1 MNAADIINILNY
13 SLIGLFALVCFVL
26 VFSFVRGLFRG
37 WRYGTYRL
45 GYFAIHIIIGLALLS
60 SFAVWIREV
69 NLASLSNT
77 TSGSFDLNGTTIS
90 FQIGTIKETGLDI
103 VTQVMRNYSP
113 SSDPQAVYNLAFSL
127 VGSILQLVAILIEGL
142 LLATVFHFF
151 CFLLWHLFFK
161 RIIPIENRKAS
172 YRKGKLVSAFED
184 LVIATIVGAMIL
196 VPCSSLI
203 NSVIHGFDTAV
214 TSNEQKEKIKLKG
227 EPYQIAVEA
236 ANTYNDSLF
245 SKVLFSWTMNEE
257 GKTFD
262 QVLMNWLTSSDY
274 NNTKISFVSELQN
287 VTEIASYA
295 VESGILSENVS
306 DAHRIY
312 LFLTSEFAP
321 RLITS
326 LAKSNLITGVLPF
339 AFQILTNIDQV
350 KDYIGNEW
358 NIDYSS
364 FDWSK
369 AITNLSDFLADLQS
383 SVLNEKSLSFDEASG
398 QFSLNNDVD
407 LFNEANQDAFNSAFS
422 RISSNNESF
431 QVFNELLIAFAMNSS
446 LNDTTSSSS
455 QLGLSD
461 FLPPVPEGYYRVDEV
476 TGKKILIKNEADGK
490 AIPDAY
496 RELDLA
502 NEVGILYRSF
512 ARLGGD
518 FVGALIDG
526 LLNNS
531 FNLTDFLEA
540 LLNNLDC
547 AVGAIVG
554 EKENGSFPA
563 NSEKNNCL
571 LDSVLVT
578 NAMPKVF
585 TMLGEMTNTSLEL
598 TDEAKV
604 DVSKVNHALFYD
616 ESGNL
621 LPLDTRKQN
630 EKQEINNILKIV
642 AELASDSAGKELLF
656 HYDTLPGITF
666 DANGDLNHIDD
677 ALFAALQKPLA
688 SIDDSLLLS
697 TVLPKAIDG
706 LMKNNDGLI
715 SIFGNDVEFDFSPV
729 DENGKS
735 VLGGEMSKLISLFA
749 DAQDLIYYVQSNAD
763 LASNSD
769 DKTAVNAFLKGLVP
783 FVRGGEESSLF
794 RLLDGFAESK
804 ILNPDIQTET
814 GTIKNSNYRSVLK
827 SVLSLV
833 GITDLDA
840 LGESFTPKKENK
852 ALCEIVYQIIDQE
865 AISLLSGEISLS
877 SLTSLDF
884 EAILVP
890 LNGTDLLK
898 TVFAKLLDDNLLK
911 VLTSNNV
918 SVEGISFNNVT
929 DWGLEGE
936 SLNALMR
943 FASMVGDFS
952 NLDLFNSDPNA
963 ISGLLGTL
971 STNQMFVSKDGTNK
985 FGDFAYNLIVSSLDD
1000 SSKELFA
1007 DKDDETSTAQFEN
1020 DMANVTSWVE
1030 ESERI
1035 GNAIGAIFDS
1045 GLMDAVKS
1053 GGTIELEHLNITA
1066 LSSLLNTLAESESV
1080 GRVLAYHFYERLGE
1094 ALDSAGF
1101 KGGSDLNIDEIWNS
1115 YSGTA
1120 TYLTD
1125 ASKRKA
1131 EFNLLTDL
1139 VSCVIDENYGLS
1151 DETKGTVVLDFSAIG
1166 ELSSDFL
1173 VKPLLRTMA
1182 HSVAFNTTTSEDKMT
1197 SFEQEFSYIVYS
1209 TGVYGNDGE
1218 GENAIQDKV
1227 NGYVKDIRAG
1237 AINDYRNCY
1246 ETEIDSWGSMV
1257 DSLNALGLGTNFSFD
1272 GFFTKDGSLREDAE
1286 IRKANLDDLLS
1297 AMNDSKV
1304 LYHLLPTKLSEASGN
1319 IGALK
1324 APNAKVLDSQESYV
1338 KDELH
1343 KLTRCLLLIEQTGL
1357 SDSDALTSVTALSS
1371 KADSVTELLS
1381 LMANSR
1387 LFNSSEVNDD
1397 ITTFQDILIKLLDSD
1412 DLDSLYYSS
1421 LSSKDASFSDAQAKA
1436 KANVTSLFPSY
1447 TNESVAERTELLNG
1461 DEFSLKTLL
1470 NFLGKNEGILDS
1482 LLDSSFNSISET
1494 NLVTLFEEIHFND
1507 LLTDVVPNG
1516 IAKFTNSA
1524 GFGSTFDLLS
1534 ADSYY
1539 AQRQNKKYD
1548 QAEIENLAHLLVTL
1562 NSSKDLFSD
1571 MNVNTEGLS
1580 STLEDVFRSLK
1591 SSHIFHNDGET
1602 NPDASPEALT
1612 VFEQAIYNFYTQSKL
1627 STVAYS
1633 NVYDSA
1639 KFGHIDETLSN
1650 YNDLLT
1656 EKAAT
1661 KIKTL
1666 ILNETR
1672 GTNTLNRFFR
1682 FDWDDEITAI
1692 KAMLDEAISLDLFG
1706 DDGAV
1711 VFSSGTLGFANA
1723 TDATFLDNAKKVC
1736 LRLNDCKLINDAP
1749 SYQAEAFLS
1758 DILKLSTFSHVTK
1771 AYLANGDSFELSKDD
1786 SFGNIVN
1793 VVVNSGASNVKA
1805 SYSYEGRLY
1814 DGENGQSL
1822 SSIDWKNLHPYSL
1835 SLKGDGLTEV
1845 TIEFETADYLN
1856 TKNEGISSIVEF
1868 AKTILASNEESGES
1882 GYPSF
1887 SQNGNSASA
1896 DTLLKNGMVASLLQF
1911 LDTENGIYLNP
1922 IPGTDYFS
1930 RDLTFRKLLKMDM
1943 VISGEKATIDLGKY
1957 ISNEASE
1964 DGLCS
1969 FIKNAFGD
1977 MTLNSENKKDY
1988 SYEELRLTN
1997 NIALFGAM
2005 DAVISASNP
2014 LYQKMFALDSSIAN
2028 EDSSPLYSTLA
2039 DILDNAKDKDSS
2051 TRKASS
2057 FGERILV
2064 GELASLLK
2072 LQLAYP
2078 SGENKLPDV
2087 SSITQYAKPAE
2098 MTKFASDCSS
2108 LASKVG
2114 DVSSLVSR
2122 LVINSGASNVFKSVF
2137 AFAKATPPA
2146 IDSSVTYN
2154 LLRSTSLSS
2163 VQTIYGA
2170 RDAITNTNEDLKCL
2184 TAIFTLGTEY
2194 DSLVYYG
2201 FYHAASETHSASEYP
2216 SLFDA
2221 SSNFVASYYTTVAS
2235 TIS

>member
-13 SLIGLFALVCFVL
+13 GLIGLFALVCFVL
-26 VFSFVRGLFRG
+26 VFSFIRGLFRG

-45 GYFAIHIIIGLALLS
+45 GYFAIHIIIGLALLPS
-60 SFAVWIREV
+60 LAGWIGEV
-69 NLASLSNT
+69 DLASLSNA

-127 VGSILQLVAILIEGL
+127 VGSMLQLVAILIEGL
-142 LLATVFHFF
+142 LLATIFHFF

-161 RIIPIENRKAS
+161 RIIPIQNRKAS

-184 LVIATIVGAMIL
+184 LVIAVVVGAMIL

-214 TSNEQKEKIKLKG
+214 TSNEQKEKIKLNG

-236 ANTYNDSLF
+236 ANTYDNSLF

-262 QVLMNWLTSSDY
+262 QVLMDWLTSSDY

-321 RLITS
+321 KLITS

-350 KDYIGNEW
+350 KDFIGNEW
-358 NIDYSS
+358 NVDYSS
-364 FDWSK
+364 FDWPK
-369 AITNLSDFLADLQS
+369 VITNLSDFLADLQS
-383 SVLNEKSLSFDEASG
+383 SVLNESSLSYDEASG

-407 LFNEANQDAFNSAFS
+407 LFSDANQNAFNSAFS
-422 RISSNNESF
+422 RISSNNENF
-431 QVFNELLIAFAMNSS
+431 QVFNDLLIAFAMNSA
-446 LNDTTSSSS
+446 LNDATSSDS

-476 TGKKILIKNEADGK
+476 TGRKVLIKNEAEGK
-490 AIPDAY
+490 TIPDAY

-502 NEVGILYRSF
+502 NEVGVLYRSF

-518 FVGALIDG
+518 FVGTLIDG

-563 NSEKNNCL
+563 TSEKNNCL
-571 LDSVLVT
+571 LDSALVT

-585 TMLGEMTNTSLEL
+585 TMLGEMTNTSLKL
-598 TDEAKV
+598 ADEAKV
-604 DVSKVNHALFYD
+604 DVSDVNNVLFYD
-616 ESGNL
+616 ENGNL
-621 LPLDTRKQN
+621 LPLNTRKQN
-630 EKQEINNILKIV
+630 EKEEINNILKIV
-642 AELASDSAGKELLF
+642 TEFADSSAGKELLL

-677 ALFAALQKPLA
+677 ALFAAIQKPLA

-715 SIFGNDVEFDFSPV
+715 SIFGTDVEFDFSPV
-729 DENGKS
+729 DESGKS

-763 LASNSD
+763 LTSNSD
-769 DKTAVNAFLKGLVP
+769 DKTAMNAFLKGLAP
-783 FVRGGEESSLF
+783 FVQGGEDSSLF
-794 RLLDGFAESK
+794 RLLNGFAESR
-804 ILNPDIQTET
+804 ILNPDIQGET
-814 GTIKNSNYRSVLK
+814 GTIKNSNYRNVLK

-833 GITDLDA
+833 GITDLDS
-840 LGESFTPKKENK
+840 LSEKFTPRKENK

-877 SLTSLDF
+877 SLTRLNF
-884 EAILVP
+884 EAILAP
-890 LNGTDLLK
+890 LNDTDLLR

-911 VLTSNNV
+911 VLTSSEV

-929 DWGLEGE
+929 DWGIEGE
-936 SLNALMR
+936 SLNVLMR

-971 STNQMFVSKDGTNK
+971 SANQMFVAKDGTNK

-1000 SSKELFA
+1000 SSKELFT
-1007 DKDDETSTAQFEN
+1007 DKDDESSTAQFES
-1020 DMANVTSWVE
+1020 DMASVTSWTE

-1045 GLMDAVKS
+1045 GLMDAVKG
-1053 GGTIELEHLNITA
+1053 GGTIELEHLNISA

-1080 GRVLAYHFYERLGE
+1080 GRVLAYHFYEKLGE
-1094 ALDSAGF
+1094 ALDSTGF
-1101 KGGSDLNIDEIWNS
+1101 KGGTDLNIDEIWNS
-1115 YSGTA
+1115 YSGSA

-1125 ASKRKA
+1125 VSKRKA

-1139 VSCVIDENYGLS
+1139 VSYVIDENYGLY
-1151 DETKGTVVLDFSAIG
+1151 DETKGTVVLDFSAID

-1173 VKPLLRTMA
+1173 VKPLLKAMA
-1182 HSVAFNTTTSEDKMT
+1182 HSVVFNTTTSEDRMT

-1209 TGVYGNDGE
+1209 TGVYGKDEE
-1218 GENAIQDKV
+1218 GESAIQDKV
-1227 NGYVKDIRAG
+1227 NGYVKDIRGG
-1237 AINDYRNCY
+1237 AANDYRNCY
-1246 ETEIDSWGSMV
+1246 ETEINSWGSMV

-1304 LYHLLPTKLSEASGN
+1304 LYHLLPTKLSEASET
-1319 IGALK
+1319 IGTLK

-1343 KLTRCLLLIEQTGL
+1343 KLTRCLLLIEETGL
-1357 SDSDALTSVTALSS
+1357 SDSGALTSVTALSS
-1371 KADSVTELLS
+1371 KSDPVTELLS
-1381 LMANSR
+1381 IMANSR
-1387 LFNSSEVNDD
+1387 LFNSSENSGDL
-1397 ITTFQDILIKLLDSD
+1397 TTFQDILVKLLGSD
-1412 DLDSLYYSS
+1412 DLGSLYYSS
-1421 LSSKDASFSDAQAKA
+1421 LSSKDASFGDAQAKA
-1436 KANVTSLFPSY
+1436 EANVTSLFPNY
-1447 TNESVAERTELLNG
+1447 TNESIVERTELLDG

-1470 NFLGKNEGILDS
+1470 DFLGENEGILDS
-1482 LLDSSFNSISET
+1482 LLDSSFTSVSET
-1494 NLVTLFEEIHFND
+1494 NLVALFEEIHFND

-1516 IAKFTNSA
+1516 IAKFTSSA
-1524 GFGSTFDLLS
+1524 GFGSTFDLSS
-1534 ADSYY
+1534 ADPYY

-1548 QAEIENLAHLLVTL
+1548 KGEIGNLAHLLVTL

-1571 MNVNTEGLS
+1571 MNANTEGLS
-1580 STLEDVFRSLK
+1580 FTIEDVFRSLN
-1591 SSHIFHNDGET
+1591 SSHIFHNNGKT
-1602 NPDASPEALT
+1602 NPDADTSALT

-1627 STVAYS
+1627 SPIAYS

-1650 YNDLLT
+1650 YDDLLS
-1656 EKAAT
+1656 EKAAM

-1672 GTNTLNRFFR
+1672 GENTLNRFSD
-1682 FDWDDEITAI
+1682 FDWGDEITAI
-1692 KAMLDEAISLDLFG
+1692 KAMLDKAISLDLFG
-1706 DDGAV
+1706 DDGKV
-1711 VFSSGTLGFANA
+1711 TFNSGTLGFASA
-1723 TDATFLDNAKKVC
+1723 TDAAFLDKAKEVC
-1736 LRLNDCKLINDAP
+1736 LTLNDCKLINDAP
-1749 SYQAEAFLS
+1749 SYQVEALLS
-1758 DILKLSTFSHVTK
+1758 DTPKLSAFSHVTK
-1771 AYLANGDSFELSKDD
+1771 VYFVSGGSFKLTKDD
-1786 SFGNIVN
+1786 SFGNIAN
-1793 VVVNSGASNVKA
+1793 VAINDGATNVEV

-1814 DGENGQSL
+1814 DGENNQSF

-1856 TKNEGISSIVEF
+1856 TKNEGIDSIVEF
-1868 AKTILASNEESGES
+1868 AKTILASNEGSGES
-1882 GYPSF
+1882 GYPTF
-1887 SQNGNSASA
+1887 SESGNSASA
-1896 DTLLKNGMVASLLQF
+1896 DTLLKAGVVSSLLKF
-1911 LDTENGIYLNP
+1911 LDAENGFYLNS

-1930 RDLTFRKLLKMDM
+1930 RDLTFRRLLKMDM
-1943 VISGEKATIDLGKY
+1943 EISGKTATIDLGKY
-1957 ISNEASE
+1957 MSNKTSE
-1964 DGLCS
+1964 DSFCS
-1969 FIKNAFGD
+1969 SIKNAFEG
-1977 MTLNSENKKDY
+1977 MKFNSESKKDY
-1988 SYEELRLTN
+1988 AYEEARLTN
-1997 NIALFGAM
+1997 NIALFGAV
-2005 DAVISASNP
+2005 DTVISASAP
-2014 LYQKMFALDSSIAN
+2014 LYEKMSTLASSVAY

-2039 DILDNAKDKDSS
+2039 DIFDNAKDKDSS

-2057 FGERILV
+2057 FGERILA
-2064 GELASLLK
+2064 GELANFLK
-2072 LQLAYP
+2072 LQIAYP
-2078 SGENKLPDV
+2078 SDENKLPDV
-2087 SSITQYAKPAE
+2087 SSITEYAKPTD
-2098 MTKFASDCSS
+2098 MTNFDSDCLS
-2108 LASKVG
+2108 LINKIG
-2114 DVSSLVSR
+2114 DVGSLTNR
-2122 LVINSGASNVFKSVF
+2122 LVINRDTSSVLKSIF
-2137 AFAKATPPA
+2137 AFAKVTPPVISDIA
-2146 IDSSVTYN
+2146 TYN
-2154 LLRSTSLSS
+2154 SMRTSSLSG
-2163 VQTIYGA
+2163 VKAIYQA
-2170 RDAITNTNEDLKCL
+2170 RDVIISTDEDLKL
-2184 TAIFTLGTEY
+2184 LAAIFALGTEY

-2201 FYHAASETHSASEYP
+2201 YYHAANETYSAASYP
-2216 SLFDA
+2216 SMFDA
-2221 SSNFVASYYTTVAS
+2221 SNDFVTSYYTNAALILS
-2235 TIS
+2235 